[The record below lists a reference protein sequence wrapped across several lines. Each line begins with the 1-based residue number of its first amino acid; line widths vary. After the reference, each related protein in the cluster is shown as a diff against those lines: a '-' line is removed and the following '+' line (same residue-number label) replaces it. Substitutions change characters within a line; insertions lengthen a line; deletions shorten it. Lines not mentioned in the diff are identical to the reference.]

1 MSWHFNVT
9 RITKKR
15 KGSDYPNQMKNIKN
29 ENLIILYKYIKMD
42 NKCNYGLIFNY
53 SNKTENKYCISNC
66 CIPCPI
72 QNYLYKENNIEH
84 DFYIINILRNIS
96 TILSLIILIKYI
108 FKIRNT
114 ITMINENKESNLEI
128 KKLKSEKN
136 LNIIIICLSLSIFLF
151 SSVSFFA
158 IHNPKDI
165 QCNDSITTS
174 TQGNNII
181 CSIQGGILIFSTFSV
196 CVWIFVLIL
205 NFCIYNVINNFYLIT
220 DSYFNNIV
228 IWGIP
233 ILITFIVISTNNI
246 KYEFSNLCLVS
257 IDNIFNMFFYPL
269 GSIIFSSFLVLIIS
283 LIFIFL
289 KSIYITIECKMC
301 DEEDS
306 YKLKI
311 IELEL
316 NKILDIIKYHWKYI
330 IIGFISVFTVT
341 FYWIFYFKEIK
352 NFRNI
357 FHDLIDCLN
366 NNDINI
372 CINNIKKNRPSYKL
386 MLFSEILVSIVGMW
400 LFIIFID
407 INFLKIFKLIKNIFI
422 LKKKTYLSDLL

>member
-1 MSWHFNVT
+1 
-9 RITKKR
+9 
-15 KGSDYPNQMKNIKN
+15 
-29 ENLIILYKYIKMD
+29 MD
-42 NKCNYGLIFNY
+42 NKCNYGLIYN
-53 SNKTENKYCISNC
+53 NKTNNNYCISKC
-66 CIPCPI
+66 CIPCPV

-108 FKIRNT
+108 FKIKNT
-114 ITMINENKESNLEI
+114 IIMINENKENNLEI

-136 LNIIIICLSLSIFLF
+136 LNIIIICLSISIFLF

-158 IHNPKDI
+158 IHSPKDI
-165 QCNDSITTS
+165 QCKDSITVS
-174 TQGNNII
+174 TQNNNII
-181 CSIQGGILIFSTFSV
+181 CSIQGGILVFSTFSV

-205 NFCIYNVINNFYLIT
+205 NFCIYNVINKFYLIT
-220 DSYFNNIV
+220 DNYFNNII
-228 IWGIP
+228 IWSIP
-233 ILITFIVISTNNI
+233 TLITFIVMSTNSI

-269 GSIIFSSFLVLIIS
+269 GSIIFSSFFVLIIS
-283 LIFIFL
+283 LICIFL
-289 KSIYITIECKMC
+289 RSIYITIEYKMC

-306 YKLKI
+306 YKHKI

-316 NKILDIIKYHWKYI
+316 NKVFDIIKYHWKYI

-352 NFRNI
+352 NFKNI
-357 FHDLIDCLN
+357 FHDLIACLN

-372 CINNIKKNRPSYKL
+372 CIINIKENIPSYKL

-407 INFLKIFKLIKNIFI
+407 INILKSLKLIKSIFI
-422 LKKKTYLSDLL
+422 LKNKRTDLLDMF